1 MAKVFDVI
9 VLGLGANG
17 SSALY
22 HLSKTHQKVAGIDR
36 YAPPHSFGSSH
47 GQSRI
52 IRQAYYENPVY
63 VPFIRAAARCWQEI
77 EEVSGEKLFLK
88 TGGLMLGAEDA
99 AVVRGARLSAEVHGI
114 DYEYLDY
121 ADLRSRCPAFKAEAG
136 TVGLL
141 EKEAGVLFPEKCI
154 TAMLEQAQKNG
165 AELYCNEAVIKI
177 KAGHDAIHL
186 TTPKGNYV
194 TEKLIIS
201 AGAWVGE
208 LVAGMTGEAGST
220 AGGTGSTAGEAG
232 APAGFHLPLTVA
244 RQPIYW
250 FTNRNKQ
257 QQAALLPDQMP
268 VYIWEYRPGR
278 MFYGF
283 PDLGEGI
290 KIGYHHTGRAIRP
303 DELEQTVSRE
313 EIDDMKNIAAK
324 YLNMEPVFHQAS
336 VCMYTNTPDEDFI
349 IDYHP
354 VYKNILIASP
364 CSGHGF
370 KFSSLTGKL
379 LGELAMGQTPSL
391 DLSPFSINRATLRK
405 AGA

>member
-1 MAKVFDVI
+1 MAKAFEVI

-22 HLSKTHQKVAGIDR
+22 HLSQTHKKVAGIDR
-36 YAPPHSFGSSH
+36 YTPPHSFGSSH

-63 VPFIRAAARCWQEI
+63 VPFIKAAYGCWREI

-99 AVVRGARLSAEVHGI
+99 AVVRGARLSAETHGI

-121 ADLRSRCPAFKAEAG
+121 ADLRRRCPAFKPEAG

-165 AELYCNEAVIKI
+165 AELYCNEAVVKI

-186 TTPKGNYV
+186 TTAKGNYV

-208 LVAGMTGEAGST
+208 LVTEMGLS
-220 AGGTGSTAGEAG
+220 
-232 APAGFHLPLTVA
+232 LPLTVA

-250 FTNRNKQ
+250 FTNQNRR

-290 KIGYHHTGRAIRP
+290 KIGYHHTGRAIQP
-303 DELEQTVSRE
+303 DALEQTVSRE
-313 EIDDMKNIAAK
+313 EIDDMKAIAEQ

-379 LGELAMGQTPSL
+379 LGELAMGQAPSL

-405 AGA
+405 VGV

>member
-1 MAKVFDVI
+1 MAKIFDII

-22 HLSKTHQKVAGIDR
+22 HLSKTNKKIAGIDR
-36 YAPPHSFGSSH
+36 HTPPHSFGSSH

-63 VPFIRAAARCWQEI
+63 VPFLREAYQCWRELEDI
-77 EEVSGEKLFLK
+77 SGEQLFLK

-99 AVVRGARLSAEVHGI
+99 AVVQGARLSAETHGI
-114 DYEYLDY
+114 DYEYLGS
-121 ADLRSRCPAFKAEAG
+121 AELQRRFPAFRPVAD

-141 EKEAGVLFPEKCI
+141 EKEAGILFPEKCI
-154 TAMLEQAQKNG
+154 AAWLEQAKQQG
-165 AELYCNEAVIKI
+165 ASLHFDEVVLKI
-177 KAGHDAIHL
+177 TSQQDMVTV
-186 TTPKGNYV
+186 TTSRDTYH

-208 LVAGMTGEAGST
+208 LVAGIPETDRPGGVQAGISETGRP
-220 AGGTGSTAGEAG
+220 GGTQAGL
-232 APAGFHLPLTVA
+232 HLPLTVA
-244 RQPIYW
+244 RQAVYW
-250 FTNRNKQ
+250 FTNRNKD
-257 QQAALLPDQMP
+257 QQAGLLPDQMP
-268 VYIWEYRPGR
+268 VYIWEYRPGK

-290 KIGYHHTGRAIRP
+290 KIGYHHTGRHIHP
-303 DELEQTVSRE
+303 DALEQTVSQG
-313 EIDDMKNIAAK
+313 EIDDMKALTNS
-324 YLNMEPVFHQAS
+324 YLNIDAVFHQAS

-354 VYKNILIASP
+354 IYKNIVIASP

-370 KFSSLTGKL
+370 KFSSLTGKIL
-379 LGELAMGQTPSL
+379 SQLTMDQLPAL
-391 DLSPFSINRATLRK
+391 DISPFSISRFLPR
-405 AGA
+405 